1 MSHELDDFYN
11 RLAGVVATHDT
22 VPPDVVEAAKASFWW
37 RSVEDELADLVYD
50 SSLDSDLLVGVRG
63 GSGRQ
68 LTFATD
74 EVAIEV
80 EVDAPPGS
88 RMVGQL
94 VPPQPAEIEIRH
106 LDGSIFLAADE
117 LGRFSSAS
125 VPEGP
130 MSLRCKRP
138 TGSPLATDWVTL

>member
-22 VPPDVVEAAKASFWW
+22 VPADVIEAAKASYWW

-68 LTFATD
+68 LTFATE
-74 EVAIEV
+74 EVTIELEV
-80 EVDAPPGS
+80 EGPPGS

-94 VPPQPAEIEIRH
+94 VPPQSAEIEIRH

-130 MSLRCKRP
+130 VSLRCNP
-138 TGSPLATDWVTL
+138 PAGSPLATDWVTL